1 MIEVID
7 IGEDQL
13 GPFMRVRVYL
23 KDGERVIRWGLDAF
37 TYEGLSPNFHR
48 FSRPHSNPPSFHVT
62 LQCGWDTRQGQ
73 FTGRLVQTAKET
85 SRATTF
91 PCSKLF
97 AANLRWLEKVS
108 SVTQIGQ
115 DLLEPQTT
123 TGPPEFATTA
133 AQPGLILVADEP
145 STTATIAVCRRHRKA
160 QRRASPGRLTAVTL
174 MAIAGVA
181 AVPIYMQ
188 ISEPRP
194 PVPATASALSATFHT
209 VSTQRAFT
217 PVFQQAPLSLE
228 LIQSEALK
236 GKVTAPSGAKD
247 QHPSNV
253 PAKSKSVTAKRPLNS
268 ASAATTTSDQTAPA
282 PIVWSV
288 PKGNVALSF
297 DDGPSP
303 YTTQIVNILNQ
314 YHVHATFFFVGQRVN
329 WWPESVLAVAQSG
342 DEIGNHSLSHPQLP
356 KLSTAG
362 QTTQITKT
370 NQIIANLTGKS
381 VYLFRPP
388 YGEYDKTTE
397 QLISTNH
404 MAIAMWNRDPRDW
417 ATHSAKDVIKAFFS
431 VNPSGGI
438 YDMHETPETV
448 KALPTIIRKLQVQHL
463 NIVMMPEPNP
473 QAQTSVLT
481 SSFARYASAF
491 GKK

>member
-7 IGEDQL
+7 IGEDQR

-37 TYEGLSPNFHR
+37 TYERLSANFHR
-48 FSRPHSNPPSFHVT
+48 FVSPHSNPPNFHVT

-123 TGPPEFATTA
+123 TGLPEFATTA
-133 AQPGLILVADEP
+133 AQARLIPVADEP
-145 STTATIAVCRRHRKA
+145 STTATIAVCRRHRKV
-160 QRRASPGRLTAVTL
+160 QRRASPGLLTAVTL

-181 AVPIYMQ
+181 AVPIYTQ

-194 PVPATASALSATFHT
+194 PVPATVSALSATFHT

-228 LIQSEALK
+228 LIQSELLK
-236 GKVTAPSGAKD
+236 GKVSAP
-247 QHPSNV
+247 
-253 PAKSKSVTAKRPLNS
+253 
-268 ASAATTTSDQTAPA
+268 AATTTSDQTAPA

-370 NQIIANLTGKS
+370 NQIIAKLTGKS

-397 QLISTNH
+397 QLISTDS

-448 KALPTIIRKLQVQHL
+448 KALPTIIRKLQAQHL
-463 NIVMMPEPNP
+463 NIVMMPEPNLP
-473 QAQTSVLT
+473 AQPSVLT
-481 SSFARYASAF
+481 SSFASHAIAF
-491 GKK
+491 AKK